1 MIQANMKKIF
11 HCDVTLLWNII
22 TDNTN
27 YAWRSDL
34 SKLEIIDETHFIE
47 YAENQFPTRFTITLK
62 KPFTE
67 YRFALENK
75 NIKGNWIGIFK
86 EQDDGSV
93 LLDFT
98 ETIETD
104 RFIMKLLA
112 KPYIKRQQKYMKD
125 LIAEVERRQN
135 KGEFDS

>member
-1 MIQANMKKIF
+1 MIQANMKQIF

-22 TDNTN
+22 TDNTR

-47 YAENQFPTRFTITLK
+47 YAKNQFPTYFTITSK

-67 YRFALENK
+67 YRFSLENK
-75 NIKGNWIGIFK
+75 NIQGSWIGIFK
-86 EQDDGSV
+86 EQKDGSV

-98 ETIETD
+98 EIIKTE

-112 KPYIKRQQKYMKD
+112 KPYIKRQQKRYMKD
-125 LIAEVERRQN
+125 LMTEVEKRQS
-135 KGEFDS
+135 KS

>member
-1 MIQANMKKIF
+1 MIQANMKQIF

-22 TDNTN
+22 TDNTR

-47 YAENQFPTRFTITLK
+47 YAKNQFPTYFTITSK

-67 YRFALENK
+67 YRFSLENK
-75 NIKGNWIGIFK
+75 NIQGSWIGIFK
-86 EQDDGSV
+86 EQKDGSV

-98 ETIETD
+98 EAIKTE

-112 KPYIKRQQKYMKD
+112 KPYIKRQQKRYMKD
-125 LIAEVERRQN
+125 LMTEVEKRQS
-135 KGEFDS
+135 KS